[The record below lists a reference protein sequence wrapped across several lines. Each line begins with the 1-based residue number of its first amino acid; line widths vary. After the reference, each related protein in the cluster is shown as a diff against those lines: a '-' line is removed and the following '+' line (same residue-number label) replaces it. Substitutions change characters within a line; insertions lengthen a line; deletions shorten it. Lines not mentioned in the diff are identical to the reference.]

1 MKKRKTRAGNLQAFQ
16 DASLK
21 LEPLKKISI
30 ENSMGVQIRNTKAQ
44 LTRVENRLDT
54 LRTTPKS
61 LMVACSLLSIKPI
74 SENDASF

>member
-44 LTRVENRLDT
+44 LTRVENRLKDYS
-54 LRTTPKS
+54 KKFDGS
-61 LMVACSLLSIKPI
+61 LFTVIY
-74 SENDASF
+74 